1 MDLDPLAP
9 QLIGRLFGRESPRD
23 ESPHVVKSITP
34 KIGFLAIGFVCLA
47 VVLVVAISQN
57 AMTAHAAPSA
67 LAVLLNAPKRVSSVE
82 MPLSQDPVAIV
93 FILVALLTPIFCAEQ
108 VEAIQGVVGM
118 SQENYLA
125 RPPDLRG
132 QEVPASELNER
143 VATANQWFCLVGN
156 PVLSFLSLVL
166 SGLISY
172 VIYARLLANGLLR
185 SWNATALPSDV
196 WGRMVYTGWWA
207 NYQHHRF
214 LAIALWAL
222 GTYLFYFLLKQL
234 CLGAIFA
241 WYATFARR
249 IHFGIIPN
257 MEYNSDGYWGLRL
270 LRRFM
275 QWTFVST
282 TAHFIA
288 TLGVFIVWLRFSQL
302 TVALAAGVMLA
313 NSLVVFHPSLLA
325 YRSVQDSKVRYL
337 KEIAA
342 CDRLKPEEKEK
353 YYNRIWANSNL
364 PFRTRSTI
372 TAVTVYV
379 LLPLM
384 LAFVSSLITRK

>member
-1 MDLDPLAP
+1 MNLDPLEP
-9 QLIGRLFGRESPRD
+9 QLIGRLFGRGSPRG
-23 ESPHVVKSITP
+23 ESPHVMKAITP
-34 KIGFLAIGFVCLA
+34 KVGFLAIGFVCLA
-47 VVLVVAISQN
+47 AILVVAISQD
-57 AMTAHAAPSA
+57 ALTAHAAPSA
-67 LAVLLNAPKRVSSVE
+67 LPVIFNAPKRVSSVE

-118 SQENYLA
+118 SKENYLA
-125 RPPDLRG
+125 RPPELRG
-132 QEVPASELNER
+132 QEVPVSDLNNR
-143 VATANQWFCLVGN
+143 VETANKAFRLVGN
-156 PVLSFLSLVL
+156 WPLSVLFLTFSA
-166 SGLISY
+166 LISY
-172 VIYARLLANGLLR
+172 IIYARLLANGLLQ
-185 SWNATALPSDV
+185 SWNATAIPSDI
-196 WGRMVYTGWWA
+196 WGRMVYAGWWA

-234 CLGAIFA
+234 LLGAVFA

-249 IHFGIIPN
+249 KHFGIIPN

-275 QWTFVST
+275 QWTFAST
-282 TAHFIA
+282 IAHVIT

-313 NSLVVFHPSLLA
+313 SSLVVFHPSLLA

-342 CDRLKPEEKEK
+342 CDKLKPEEKEK
-353 YYNRIWANSNL
+353 YYGRIWTNSNL
-364 PFRTRSTI
+364 PFRTRSTV

>member
-1 MDLDPLAP
+1 MNLDPLEP
-9 QLIGRLFGRESPRD
+9 QLIGRLFGRGSPRG
-23 ESPHVVKSITP
+23 ESPHVMKAITP
-34 KIGFLAIGFVCLA
+34 KVGFLAIGFVCLA
-47 VVLVVAISQN
+47 AILVVAISQD
-57 AMTAHAAPSA
+57 ALTAHAAPSA
-67 LAVLLNAPKRVSSVE
+67 LPVIFNAPKRVSSVE

-118 SQENYLA
+118 SKENYLA
-125 RPPDLRG
+125 RPPELRG
-132 QEVPASELNER
+132 QEVPVSDLNNR
-143 VATANQWFCLVGN
+143 VETANKAFRLVGN
-156 PVLSFLSLVL
+156 WPLSVLFLTFSA
-166 SGLISY
+166 LISY
-172 VIYARLLANGLLR
+172 IIYARLLANGLLQ
-185 SWNATALPSDV
+185 SW
-196 WGRMVYTGWWA
+196 YA

-234 CLGAIFA
+234 LLGAVFA

-249 IHFGIIPN
+249 KHFGITPN

-275 QWTFVST
+275 QWTFAST
-282 TAHFIA
+282 IAHVIT

-313 NSLVVFHPSLLA
+313 SSLVVFHPSLLA

-342 CDRLKPEEKEK
+342 CDKLKPEEKEK
-353 YYNRIWANSNL
+353 YYGRIWTNSNL
-364 PFRTRSTI
+364 PFRTRSTV

-384 LAFVSSLITRK
+384 LAFVSSLITR